1 MIVVLGPTVNGLGVT
16 LQKFCKKKRVKTR
29 PFNILL
35 AAEKKERPGPLVQEV
50 ASKFWKRR
58 WTRR

>member
-1 MIVVLGPTVNGLGVT
+1 MTRKQDNA
-16 LQKFCKKKRVKTR
+16 KKTNWKALMTEQEDFLR
-29 PFNILL
+29 
-35 AAEKKERPGPLVQEV
+35 PLVQEV